1 MMDRKTWSSKITYIL
16 AVAGATV
23 GFSAI
28 SHRSREADRHAL
40 YHIWYRFYS
49 RDHLWRFKS

>member
-1 MMDRKTWSSKITYIL
+1 MDRKTWSSKVTYIL

-28 SHRSREADRHAL
+28 SHRSREADRHTL
-40 YHIWYRFYS
+40 YHIWYSFY
-49 RDHLWRFKS
+49 RCDHLWRFKS